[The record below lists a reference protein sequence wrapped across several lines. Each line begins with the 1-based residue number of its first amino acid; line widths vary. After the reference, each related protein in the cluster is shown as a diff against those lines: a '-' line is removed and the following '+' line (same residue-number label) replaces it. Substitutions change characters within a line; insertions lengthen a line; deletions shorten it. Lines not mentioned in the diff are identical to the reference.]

1 MFIDNYFNTTIWSEQ
16 KPEFVKSLNKASN
29 KYIKDARTRE
39 KKFIKEHGDFG
50 RSYHSTPLT
59 MDNDFLDF
67 RNYIGQKS
75 WEYLDHQGYDMQQ
88 YTTMFSEMWV
98 QEFAKKGGGHH
109 SAHVHWNQHV
119 SGFYFLKCSDKTSYP
134 VFHEPRTG
142 ARATKLKMKD
152 QKGVWGGSEL
162 IHFKPTPGTLIIFP
176 GFLEHEFS
184 VDFGLYIGIYKPCR
198 KKWLKMFK
206 KKKYT
211 VIRQA
216 ISKDLAAFV
225 ANYFMMQKQ
234 VYDTCRAQRYISP
247 FENIIGHYEGRD
259 EQIPETYSQY
269 SNIAMETL
277 MLKCQPKMEEVT
289 GLKLYPAYTYAR
301 IYKKGDILKRHKDRF
316 SCEISTTMNLGG
328 DDWPIY
334 LEPSGKEGMKGIK
347 VDLKPGDML
356 VYSGCELEHWRNKF
370 RGKECVQVFLH
381 YNNRKTPGARDN
393 MFDKR
398 PHLGLPSW
406 FKR

>member
-1 MFIDNYFNTTIWSEQ
+1 
-16 KPEFVKSLNKASN
+16 
-29 KYIKDARTRE
+29 
-39 KKFIKEHGDFG
+39 
-50 RSYHSTPLT
+50 
-59 MDNDFLDF
+59 
-67 RNYIGQKS
+67 
-75 WEYLDHQGYDMQQ
+75 
-88 YTTMFSEMWV
+88 
-98 QEFAKKGGGHH
+98 
-109 SAHVHWNQHV
+109 
-119 SGFYFLKCSDKTSYP
+119 
-134 VFHEPRTG
+134 
-142 ARATKLKMKD
+142 
-152 QKGVWGGSEL
+152 
-162 IHFKPTPGTLIIFP
+162 
-176 GFLEHEFS
+176 
-184 VDFGLYIGIYKPCR
+184 
-198 KKWLKMFK
+198 MFK

-225 ANYFMMQKQ
+225 ANYFSMQKQ
-234 VYDTCRAQRYISP
+234 VYDTCRQARYISP

-301 IYKKGDILKRHKDRF
+301 IYKKGDELKRHKDRF

-334 LEPSGKEGMKGIK
+334 LEPSGEVGKKGIK

-370 RGKECVQVFLH
+370 KGKECVQVFLH
-381 YNNRKTPGARDN
+381 YNNRKTVGAKDN

>member
-1 MFIDNYFNTTIWSEQ
+1 
-16 KPEFVKSLNKASN
+16 
-29 KYIKDARTRE
+29 
-39 KKFIKEHGDFG
+39 
-50 RSYHSTPLT
+50 
-59 MDNDFLDF
+59 
-67 RNYIGQKS
+67 
-75 WEYLDHQGYDMQQ
+75 
-88 YTTMFSEMWV
+88 
-98 QEFAKKGGGHH
+98 
-109 SAHVHWNQHV
+109 
-119 SGFYFLKCSDKTSYP
+119 
-134 VFHEPRTG
+134 
-142 ARATKLKMKD
+142 
-152 QKGVWGGSEL
+152 
-162 IHFKPTPGTLIIFP
+162 
-176 GFLEHEFS
+176 
-184 VDFGLYIGIYKPCR
+184 
-198 KKWLKMFK
+198 MFK

-234 VYDTCRAQRYISP
+234 VYDTCRNARYISP
-247 FENIIGHYEGRD
+247 FENIIGHYEGKD

-277 MLKCQPKMEEVT
+277 MLKCQPEMEKVT
-289 GLKLYPAYTYAR
+289 GLKLYPAY
-301 IYKKGDILKRHKDRF
+301 GDILKRHKDRF

-370 RGKECVQVFLH
+370 KGKECVQVFLH